1 MAGSTQAEIPSQ
13 VGRTAVVT
21 GATGALGYEA
31 ALALARAGAEVIL
44 SGRDAGKGQSAI
56 ERIGRD
62 AIGAKVS
69 YEYLDLANLASVT
82 EFADRIHARPSL
94 DLLIANAGG
103 PGDLRR
109 PTGAWTDHAQ
119 ARDAT
124 AAARL
129 WGCFREADGYVV
141 L

>member
-69 YEYLDLANLASVT
+69 YEHLDLANLASVT
-82 EFADRIHARPSL
+82 GFADWMHARPSL

-103 PGDLRR
+103 LGDLRGPPAGGLVMLR
-109 PTGAWTDHAQ
+109 PAMPRQPPD
-119 ARDAT
+119 
-124 AAARL
+124 L
-129 WGCFREADGYVV
+129 GCFRETDGYVV